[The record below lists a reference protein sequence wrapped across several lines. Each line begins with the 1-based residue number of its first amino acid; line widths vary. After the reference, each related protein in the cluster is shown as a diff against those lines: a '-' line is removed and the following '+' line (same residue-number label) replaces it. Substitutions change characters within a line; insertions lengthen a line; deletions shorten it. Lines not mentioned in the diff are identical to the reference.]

1 MAARRWDVMSAGSKR
16 RAAESGLNGDIGGG
30 RGGYKKSAPGNE
42 SHLNPEETLQQAVL
56 RLDSV
61 KACTILLSPRHLLLA
76 CAGTH
81 ETLADRTTVGLF
93 LVPSVAD
100 LVLVSAHA

>member
-30 RGGYKKSAPGNE
+30 RGAYKKSAPGNE

-61 KACTILLSPRHLLLA
+61 KACTIPTFPAS
-76 CAGTH
+76 
-81 ETLADRTTVGLF
+81 
-93 LVPSVAD
+93 
-100 LVLVSAHA
+100 SAARVCRNA